1 MEIVCD
7 ILDKLDKKYF
17 KLGVWFD
24 IEDQIQ
30 AKLSKDEIASI
41 INAAQAVVESRG
53 YKFGVYT
60 GMSYFSEH
68 INVKKVNCSHWWIAR
83 YYKGYKEM
91 CFATNPNGNYKPKNT
106 DIMAWQ
112 YTSSGVFPSSISTGN
127 GGKFDLSILYKDF
140 SLTTSDKK
148 SLETIVKEV
157 MKDKWGTEKTRKKR
171 LEAAGYNY
179 KQVRSAVNDTI
190 DRLVDEVIADK
201 WGEGTERERRLTEAG
216 YNYQLICESV
226 NKRLSK

>member
-53 YKFGVYT
+53 Y
-60 GMSYFSEH
+60 
-68 INVKKVNCSHWWIAR
+68 N
-83 YYKGYKEM
+83 
-91 CFATNPNGNYKPKNT
+91 
-106 DIMAWQ
+106 
-112 YTSSGVFPSSISTGN
+112 
-127 GGKFDLSILYKDF
+127 
-140 SLTTSDKK
+140 TSDKK

-157 MKDKWGTEKTRKKR
+157 MKDKWGTGKTRKKR

-216 YNYQLICESV
+216 YNYQLIRESV